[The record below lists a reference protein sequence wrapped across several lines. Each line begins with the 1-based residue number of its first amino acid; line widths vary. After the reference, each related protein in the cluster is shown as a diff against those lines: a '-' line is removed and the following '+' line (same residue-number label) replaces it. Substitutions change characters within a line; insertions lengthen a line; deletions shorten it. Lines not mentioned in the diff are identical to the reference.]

1 MGSHLNKKLIKKCG
15 ILPDSLGPDVFVQP
29 GINTNIMGSHLL
41 LGKLFQLL
49 DGSGCTVLEADAVK
63 PLVEVDG
70 VLAGYDFTH
79 GGALALLL
87 ALGRHL
93 EAKL

>member
-1 MGSHLNKKLIKKCG
+1 ML
-15 ILPDSLGPDVFVQP
+15 VQP
-29 GINTNIMGSHLL
+29 GVDTNIVGSHLL

-49 DGSGCTVLEADAVK
+49 DGSGCSVLEADSVK
-63 PLVEVDG
+63 PLVKVDG
-70 VLAGYDFTH
+70 VFAGYDFTH

-87 ALGRHL
+87 ALRRHL